1 MSSTRTSVS
10 QINAPVSSDV
20 SSDSRTRTNNVEPDL
35 AGNGMYTM
43 NNQSNRAKKYYNVCL
58 NVLTLYF

>member
-1 MSSTRTSVS
+1 MSSTRTSAS

-35 AGNGMYTM
+35 TGNGMYTM
-43 NNQSNRAKKYYNVCL
+43 NNQSNRAKNYNVCL